1 MSRDEER
8 VVIGEGLEEEGTVCK
23 TSCDWIGGK
32 KRMWSLDGC
41 GGKEEWRWNIKGR
54 LNRLQV
60 LMFSNASSNI
70 QGCVCMC
77 SITKSCLTLWLNG
90 HSPPGSSVPLRKKG
104 GVQMVSHCD
113 QEGEATQTQKLLSE
127 LWAESQLSVAVGF
140 FFFFLYLFIW
150 MHWVL
155 VVAQRIFSLHCGME
169 TLSGGMWWQLPDQGL
184 NLGPLH
190 WELSLS
196 QCTTRGSPDTGLFI
210 AWRISDY
217 LSFSWHS
224 ECSPPDLFFMH
235 WTLMMW
241 TIWVPVIVQAVD
253 SHQLYRV

>member
-1 MSRDEER
+1 MPAATYRA
-8 VVIGEGLEEEGTVCK
+8 V
-23 TSCDWIGGK
+23 
-32 KRMWSLDGC
+32 
-41 GGKEEWRWNIKGR
+41 
-54 LNRLQV
+54 
-60 LMFSNASSNI
+60 
-70 QGCVCMC
+70 CVCAQSLSRVWLCDSMDVAHQAPLC
-77 SITKSCLTLWLNG
+77 LWERREGCRWYPIVTRKEKPHKPKNCFQSCGRSHNCPWL
-90 HSPPGSSVPLRKKG
+90 L
-104 GVQMVSHCD
+104 
-113 QEGEATQTQKLLSE
+113 A
-127 LWAESQLSVAVGF
+127 F
-140 FFFFLYLFIW
+140 FSFFLYLFIW